1 MSKENNKVKIVIE
14 ITTITEDTSDDSIQ
28 GAYQAAVYSDG
39 GFTGGQMMSAGLA
52 LLQSIANQ
60 SGTNVPFI
68 LSMLHD
74 MNESTREAN
83 NAFKDLGDIGLN

>member
-1 MSKENNKVKIVIE
+1 MSKKDNTVKIVIE
-14 ITTITEDTSDDSIQ
+14 ITTITESTNDDSLQ
-28 GAYQAAVYSDG
+28 GAYQASIGTTG

-52 LLQSIANQ
+52 LVQAIAQQSD
-60 SGTNVPFI
+60 TNVAFI